1 MSVIKGS
8 HRITITKKVFTI
20 LSFTPLAWILSVYFF
35 TVLCWIKLGH
45 FPIPS
50 LDDPKSV
57 GPLYF
62 HYLTWIL
69 FFAAFYSVGLWLI
82 LLPNMIKSKL
92 LEIKNVVIM
101 CSGIVIAFIQL
112 KFDPFL
118 IIYWLLD

>member
-1 MSVIKGS
+1 MKDVQKK
-8 HRITITKKVFTI
+8 TITKKVFTI
-20 LSFTPLAWILSVYFF
+20 LSIIPLTWILSVYFF

-57 GPLYF
+57 GPLFF
-62 HYLTWIL
+62 HYFIWTL
-69 FFAAFYSVGLWLI
+69 FFAAFNSVGFWLI
-82 LLPNMIKSKL
+82 LLPNMIKSKM
-92 LEIKNVVIM
+92 LEVKNVVIM
-101 CSGIVIAFIQL
+101 VVGVILAFIQL